1 MKNNKFF
8 AGVLSGIACT
18 LLIISVV
25 IGIYTQLGASK
36 DGIELLTPSETKE
49 EESSDAKKDLTDK
62 RINYDKVD
70 EKLSVLEQYIDSYYL
85 EDFTAENLESG
96 IYKGALAGLEDP
108 YSVYYTSDEYKQLME
123 SNQGV
128 YCGIGAYVGQDV
140 KTGVITISK
149 PFENGPAY
157 EAGIRPGDI
166 LYEVDGEEVT
176 GKDLTEVVAKMKG
189 KEGTKVEVKVVR
201 EGESEPLPFTVTR
214 RKIEVP
220 TISYEMLEN
229 KIGYISVTEFDKVT
243 ATQFREAIDELNKQE
258 MNGLIIDLRNNPG
271 GLLTTVVD
279 MLDRIVD
286 KGMLVYTKDKNGEG
300 DEYKAKDND
309 SLEIPMSVLINGN
322 SASASEVFTGAL
334 QDYNLATVVGTT
346 SFGKGIVQNVFPL
359 KDGSAI
365 KLTISK
371 YYTPNGRNIHGTG
384 IEPDLKVELDDS
396 VKNQVT
402 IEKDKDNQL
411 QKAIDV
417 VKEKMTAC
425 AVE

>member
-70 EKLSVLEQYIDSYYL
+70 EKLSILEQYIDSYYL